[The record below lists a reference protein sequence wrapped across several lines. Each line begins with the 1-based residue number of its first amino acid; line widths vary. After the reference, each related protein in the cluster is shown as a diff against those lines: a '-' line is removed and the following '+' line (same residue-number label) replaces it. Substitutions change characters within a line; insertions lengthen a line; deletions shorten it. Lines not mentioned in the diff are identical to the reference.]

1 MLALVTMQEIY
12 AARKRIAGLVNRT
25 PLEYSQPLSVLTGVE
40 VYLKLEM
47 MRETRAFKI
56 RGAVNFLMA
65 MTPEERRRGV
75 VAASGGSH
83 AQGVAFAANRL
94 GVPATIVMTE
104 RAPLNLVEICRGYG
118 AEVVV
123 EGQVYNDALKRAE
136 AISRETGRRQVHSYD
151 DPFII
156 AGQGTVGL
164 EIMEDLP
171 DPDAVFVPV
180 GGGGLLGGVGC
191 AVKSLSP
198 STAVLGVEPEEAAG
212 MTRALES
219 GAIVHLDD
227 PRSLA
232 DKLVTKAVGP
242 LTLACAQRYADGM
255 VLVSEIAVAEAIR
268 TFLGRVNLLVE
279 GAGAAALAALQAR
292 QSDWQGKK
300 VVLILTGGNIDIAVL
315 QRVLAGS

>member
-1 MLALVTMQEIY
+1 MPALVTLQEIY
-12 AARKRIAGLVNRT
+12 AARKRIAGLVSRT
-25 PLEYSQPLSVLTGVE
+25 PLEYSQPLSALTGAE

-65 MTPEERRRGV
+65 MTPEERSRGV

-104 RAPLNLVEICRGYG
+104 RASKNLVEICRGYG

-151 DPFII
+151 DPYII

-198 STAVLGVEPEEAAG
+198 STTILGVEPEQAAG
-212 MTRALES
+212 MTRALEA
-219 GAIVHLDD
+219 GTIVHLDD

-242 LTLACAQRYADGM
+242 LTLACAQRYVDGM
-255 VLVSEIAVAEAIR
+255 ILVGETAVAEAIR
-268 TFLGRVNLLVE
+268 TFVGQVNLLVE

-300 VVLILTGGNIDIAVL
+300 VVLILTGGNIDVSVL

>member
-1 MLALVTMQEIY
+1 MQEIY

-25 PLEYSQPLSVLTGVE
+25 PLEYSQPLSVLTGAE

-104 RAPLNLVEICRGYG
+104 RAPQNLVEICRGYG

-151 DPFII
+151 DPYII

-198 STAVLGVEPEEAAG
+198 STTVLGVEPEQAAG
-212 MTRALES
+212 MTRALEA

-242 LTLACAQRYADGM
+242 LTLAGAQRYADGM
-255 VLVSEIAVAEAIR
+255 VLVSEMAVAEAIR

-292 QSDWQGKK
+292 QSDWQGRK
-300 VVLILTGGNIDIAVL
+300 VVLILTGGNIDLSVL